1 MGFFFPY
8 FIRNE
13 RKPFKTSHTYFLMLE
28 ANINNSKITTISSF
42 IKLAIEG
49 AIPNIF
55 FSFKAMVI
63 LHAKHKKVTNA
74 NKIG

>member
-1 MGFFFPY
+1 
-8 FIRNE
+8 
-13 RKPFKTSHTYFLMLE
+13 MLE